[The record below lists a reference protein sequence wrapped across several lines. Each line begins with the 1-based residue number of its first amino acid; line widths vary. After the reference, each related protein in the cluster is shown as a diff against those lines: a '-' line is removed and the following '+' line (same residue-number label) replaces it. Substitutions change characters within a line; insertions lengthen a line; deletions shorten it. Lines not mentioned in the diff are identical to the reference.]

1 MMPTTTTPG
10 GAAAGIPNKIEPL
23 DELACEHR
31 GQILDTD
38 GVEPL
43 DEGSGPQQLGDRFAG
58 FQRDRHQHALGVGGG
73 GVDEHVV
80 RP

>member
-10 GAAAGIPNKIEPL
+10 GRGGGIPNKIEPF

-43 DEGSGPQQLGDRFAG
+43 EEGSGPQQLGDRFAG

-80 RP
+80 RA